1 MIIKRL
7 FRQMLMRFPVI
18 NYLLSPNLGEGF
30 GAVGGGIVGESQHA
44 VLLLPTIPLAAAA
57 DIALGELGD
66 FQDQGMAHDRPPT

>member
-1 MIIKRL
+1 
-7 FRQMLMRFPVI
+7 
-18 NYLLSPNLGEGF
+18 
-30 GAVGGGIVGESQHA
+30 